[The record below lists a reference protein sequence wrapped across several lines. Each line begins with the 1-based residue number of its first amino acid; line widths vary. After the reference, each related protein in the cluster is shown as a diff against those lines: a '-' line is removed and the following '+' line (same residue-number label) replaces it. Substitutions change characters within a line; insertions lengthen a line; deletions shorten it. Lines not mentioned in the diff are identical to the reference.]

1 MRAPRPT
8 DIPRTTR
15 TQHVVA
21 GLAIAASLTSA
32 AIAAVPATGDAQR
45 ALSSVQRVATH
56 LDSNSAH
63 AEAVA
68 ALPFAVGETLTY
80 RVRVSKVG
88 DVGRG
93 TMWIEGPADVRGTD
107 AWLLRVEFSA
117 RVGLVKGEDRTAS
130 WLDPRQMAA
139 LRFTKRERHPL
150 SKHDERVELFPGMR
164 RWEGADGTSG
174 ASETAA
180 PLDELSFMY
189 YLRTLP
195 LARDAKF
202 RIARHFDVARNP
214 TLLHV
219 IGPEVVRTPG
229 GEWRTLLIEMR
240 VRDPRR
246 YRGEGVIW
254 LNVSD
259 DACRLPVR
267 IQSAMP
273 VLGTAVL
280 TLESYAGHARACAAV
295 RETPTGTPSAT
306 PRKVPEGA

>member
-8 DIPRTTR
+8 DIPKATGSWRGR
-15 TQHVVA
+15 A
-21 GLAIAASLTSA
+21 GLALAAIAASVTLP
-32 AIAAVPATGDAQR
+32 VTGGGQR
-45 ALSSVQRVATH
+45 ALSSAQRLAPVPEAI
-56 LDSNSAH
+56 SAD
-63 AEAVA
+63 AEALA
-68 ALPFAVGETLTY
+68 ALPFAVGEKLTY
-80 RVRVSKVG
+80 RVRVSRVG

-93 TMWIEGPADVRGTD
+93 TMWVEGPTEVRGID
-107 AWLLRVEFSA
+107 AWLLRFEFSA
-117 RVGLVKGEDRTAS
+117 RVGPVKGEDRTAS
-130 WLDPRQMAA
+130 WLDPLRMAA

-150 SKHDERVELFPGMR
+150 AKHDEQVELFPELR
-164 RWEGADGTSG
+164 RWEGTDGTAG
-174 ASETAA
+174 ASATAA

-195 LARDAKF
+195 LARDARF
-202 RIARHFDVARNP
+202 RVERHFDVARNP

-219 IGPEVVRTPG
+219 IGPEVVRTSG
-229 GEWRTLLIEMR
+229 GEWRTLLVEMR

-280 TLESYAGHARACAAV
+280 TLESWTGHARACTAV
-295 RETPTGTPSAT
+295 RETPTTTPSAP
-306 PRKVPEGA
+306 PRKIPEGA